1 MTQWHVG
8 LSSWIIQDGNYGDF
22 QRGQK
27 AAFGLEFYPHDCRP
41 STANKFRAKLTGED
55 RYSVT
60 AKVLEVLPEA
70 CVIDF
75 GVRAFRERGWPKIIK
90 KGAWIDADIYLG
102 IDPFFYFER
111 LAKLRGMPPLI
122 YDWTIDAITMQ
133 TAPFVESRN
142 ERGQRVFTRD
152 ESKSAFK
159 KVQQTNAWDDDDG
172 HAEYVLHCQLHDR
185 PPRRTLARRR

>member
-1 MTQWHVG
+1 
-8 LSSWIIQDGNYGDF
+8 
-22 QRGQK
+22 
-27 AAFGLEFYPHDCRP
+27 
-41 STANKFRAKLTGED
+41 
-55 RYSVT
+55 
-60 AKVLEVLPEA
+60 
-70 CVIDF
+70 
-75 GVRAFRERGWPKIIK
+75 
-90 KGAWIDADIYLG
+90 
-102 IDPFFYFER
+102 
-111 LAKLRGMPPLI
+111 LI